1 MLQSLSLAA
10 VTAVMQSQNQ
20 LLQLN
25 LKRIMLRQSSSR
37 TSMRMKTKFW
47 RKISKKRIWKIS
59 WRKSMKRMM
68 LKSRSMTWMKI

>member
-1 MLQSLSLAA
+1 MLESLSLAA